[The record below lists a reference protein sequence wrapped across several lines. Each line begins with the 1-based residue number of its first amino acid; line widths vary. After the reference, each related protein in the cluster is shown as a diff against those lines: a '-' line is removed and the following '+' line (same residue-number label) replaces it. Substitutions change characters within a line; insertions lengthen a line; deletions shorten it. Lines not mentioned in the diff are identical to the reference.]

1 MRIGKKL
8 AISYGLLAVLT
19 ALITGF
25 ILRALIGNAEILVIV
40 VGVALLVVL
49 MSYWLSRSLTSP
61 LSRMTIMAERMASDD
76 LEHRLPVERSDEIG
90 ELSKSLN
97 DLAAN
102 LKGRIDELRSEKTK
116 ADLILDNMAEGILL
130 INGNSEVILTNPT
143 IERIFQVRTD
153 NIVGY
158 PVLHSVRSFD
168 LDRAV
173 QESVVSGKEVV
184 DEIDLQAP
192 FRRLRIRVM
201 PIKSSTGERQTLA
214 VIRDITRQ
222 KQVEKLRKDFVANIS
237 HELKT
242 PLTGLKLLSET
253 LLRSID
259 TDPASSR
266 IFIKRLDK
274 ELSTLINMV
283 LELIDL
289 SKLETQQEAIET
301 VPTDLGELVNEVG
314 LSFSQ
319 LAASKGLSL
328 NLSIHENV
336 PLVMGDNEQLLT
348 LIRNLVDNAIRY
360 TMSGGKIDV
369 KLEPVGSHID
379 LIVQDN
385 GIGLAKR
392 EISRIFER
400 FYRADKARSRE
411 TGGTGLG
418 LSIVKH
424 IAENHNATIE
434 VDSSL
439 GIGSTF
445 IVNFPLDKES
455 SKHS

>member
-19 ALITGF
+19 ALITGL
-25 ILRALIGNAEILVIV
+25 ILRASIGNAEILVIV

-61 LSRMTIMAERMASDD
+61 LSRMTIMAERMSNND
-76 LEHRLPVERSDEIG
+76 LEQRLPIERQDEIG

-102 LKGRIDELRSEKTK
+102 LKGRIDELRSEKAK
-116 ADLILDNMAEGILL
+116 VDLILDNMAEGILL
-130 INGNSEVILTNPT
+130 INGDSEVILTNPA
-143 IERIFQVRTD
+143 IERIFQIRTD
-153 NIVGY
+153 SITGY
-158 PVLHSVRSFD
+158 PVLHSIRSFD

-173 QESVVSGKEVV
+173 QESVASGKEVL

-201 PIKSSTGERQTLA
+201 PIKSSTGEIQTLA

-266 IFIKRLDK
+266 VFIKRLDK

-289 SKLETQQEAIET
+289 SKLETQHEAIEK

-314 LSFSQ
+314 LSFFQ

-328 NLSIHENV
+328 NLSIPENV
-336 PLVMGDNEQLLT
+336 PLIVGDNEQLLT

-369 KLEPVGSHID
+369 KIEPAGSHID

-385 GIGLAKR
+385 GIGLAQR

-400 FYRADKARSRE
+400 FYRVDKARSRE

-424 IAENHNATIE
+424 IAENHNATVE
-434 VDSSL
+434 VNSSL

-445 IVNFPLDKES
+445 TVRFPS
-455 SKHS
+455 ISG